1 MLNHENFAV
10 SLGRAVE
17 TTRARPDAIPEQK
30 SQLRVLVAL
39 TKLGR
44 ATLVLDGDALT
55 VEGTA
60 VPPAFPGIRT
70 LVHQMDGHRVREV
83 RIAQNA
89 SAADLLALVRALA
102 VNVGGLEE
110 DGGLEGRLRA
120 SRATS
125 VSVLAVREDK
135 LAGTGRP
142 VSVTEAFELA
152 PILEAA
158 EVQAA
163 AEVPDDLAT
172 PALSLTMAL
181 QRLTANDGG
190 GDVLDLGSEVV
201 GLALQAMAEGRTGE
215 AVEALAGVIELEGR
229 LGDGGSRR
237 SLGVVLRRLQSDE
250 ILARVALLTRDA
262 RYQAAAATVLV
273 RAAAEGTQ
281 KLLGGADRA
290 MRLMVTRAVGGKG
303 AEPLTVLLVEATTRD
318 DDEEEQEEA
327 CRALGRIGTPAALQA
342 LIKMAQPGGRFLRRK
357 VAGPRLAAVEG
368 LKASRSAAAIGT
380 LERLVKDND
389 PQVRQAVEQALQDRP
404 RT

>member
-17 TTRARPDAIPEQK
+17 TIRARPDAIPEQK
-30 SQLRVLVAL
+30 GQLRALVAL
-39 TKLGR
+39 TKLGA

-55 VEGTA
+55 VEGSA

-70 LVHQMDGHRVREV
+70 LVHQMDGHLVRKV

-102 VNVGGLEE
+102 ENVGGLEE

-152 PILEAA
+152 PIL
-158 EVQAA
+158 AA
-163 AEVPDDLAT
+163 AEAQEVADVPDDPTT
-172 PALSLTMAL
+172 PALSLIDAL
-181 QRLTANDGG
+181 KRLTADYGG
-190 GDVLDLGSEVV
+190 GDVLDLSSEVV
-201 GLALQAMAEGRTGE
+201 RLALQAMAEGRTGE
-215 AVEALAGVIELEGR
+215 AVEAIAGVVELEDR
-229 LGDGGSRR
+229 LGDGGPRR
-237 SLGVVLRRLQSDE
+237 SLGIVLRRLQSDE
-250 ILARVALLTRDA
+250 LLARVALLTRDA
-262 RYQAAAATVLV
+262 RYQAAAATVLI
-273 RAAAEGTQ
+273 RAATEGTQ
-281 KLLGGADRA
+281 NLLGGADRA
-290 MRLMVTRAVGGKG
+290 MRLMVTRAIGGKR
-303 AEPLTVLLVEATTRD
+303 AAPLAQLLVEATARD

-327 CRALGRIGTPAALQA
+327 CRALGRIGTPTALQA

-380 LERLVKDND
+380 LEGLVKDND
-389 PQVRQAVEQALQDRP
+389 PEVRQAVEQALQDLR